1 MLTRQTPDGRCREMA
16 VSDGVD
22 TDRVLRA
29 LRMPPEP
36 WNLSGDASDAVR
48 RVPDTV
54 RRAEE

>member
-1 MLTRQTPDGRCREMA
+1 MA